1 MEGRKEDIMQ
11 IRTMKE
17 KKMVLIQDPIEAWL
31 SCVYPKE
38 KKSMREIFGDLIENI
53 EVNFDIKVTE

>member
-17 KKMVLIQDPIEAWL
+17 KKMVLIQDPIEA
-31 SCVYPKE
+31 
-38 KKSMREIFGDLIENI
+38 
-53 EVNFDIKVTE
+53 

>member
-17 KKMVLIQDPIEAWL
+17 KKKKMVLIQDPIEA
-31 SCVYPKE
+31 
-38 KKSMREIFGDLIENI
+38 
-53 EVNFDIKVTE
+53 